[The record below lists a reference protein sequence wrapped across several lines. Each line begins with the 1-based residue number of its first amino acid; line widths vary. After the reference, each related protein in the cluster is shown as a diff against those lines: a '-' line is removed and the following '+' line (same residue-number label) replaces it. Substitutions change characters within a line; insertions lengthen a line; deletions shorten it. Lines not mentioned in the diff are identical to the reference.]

1 MTNDTTTETV
11 NEEHRCAAVPLVELL
26 ARVPETARHIY
37 TEPDGLKATHFIP
50 VGRYCR
56 EAAARIAELERD
68 AARYRWFKRTY
79 SASWLDAVTR
89 ADGVSW
95 APCWELRVYLPT
107 SSEAE
112 LDAAIDSQREGK

>member
-68 AARYRWFKRTY
+68 AARYRVLRRSVLQAPM
-79 SASWLDAVTR
+79 SAGFANMTTESDIDAQC
-89 ADGVSW
+89 DQI
-95 APCWELRVYLPT
+95 
-107 SSEAE
+107 
-112 LDAAIDSQREGK
+112 AAIDSQRGG